1 MGGFFVLAFVGF
13 VFVVAYKAIQQVPQ
27 GYEYTVESFG
37 RYTKTLQP
45 GLHFLLP
52 FFERVGAKLNVMEQ
66 VLDVPPQQVIS
77 RDNAMVTI
85 DAVCFYQII
94 KAAQAA
100 YEVSNLEYAI
110 RNLTMT
116 NIRTVIGSL
125 ELDSMLSQRDQIN
138 SQLLNTID
146 QATNPWG
153 IKITRIEIKDITPSH
168 DLIEAMA
175 SQMKAE
181 RTKRA
186 QILDA
191 EGHRQ
196 ADILKA
202 EGEKQAQILKA
213 EGARAAAFLESEARE
228 RQAQAEAQ
236 ATLVVSQAI
245 AQGDINAVNY
255 FVAQKYITSLAEIA
269 KSPNSKLV
277 LMPLEAS
284 SVIGSIA
291 GIGDLVRE
299 LHGSAAKASTDAGHH
314 PSPLFNRDNR

>member
-1 MGGFFVLAFVGF
+1 MGSFVVFMFVGF
-13 VFVVAYKAIQQVPQ
+13 AIVLAYKSIQQVPQ

-45 GLHFLLP
+45 GLHFLMP
-52 FFERVGAKLNVMEQ
+52 FVERVGAKLNMMEQ

-85 DAVCFYQII
+85 DAVCFFQII

-125 ELDSMLSQRDQIN
+125 ELDAMLSQRDQIN
-138 SQLLNTID
+138 AQLLTTID

-153 IKITRIEIKDITPSH
+153 VKITRVEIKDITPPH
-168 DLIEAMA
+168 DLVEAMA

-196 ADILKA
+196 AEILRAEGDKQAKILKA
-202 EGEKQAQILKA
+202 EGDRQ
-213 EGARAAAFLESEARE
+213 AAFLEAEARE

-245 AQGDINAVNY
+245 AQGDLQAVNY
-255 FVAQKYITSLAEIA
+255 FVAQKYIEALGEIA
-269 KSPNSKLV
+269 KAPNNKLV
-277 LMPLEAS
+277 MMPLEAS
-284 SVIGSIA
+284 GVIGSIA
-291 GIGDLVRE
+291 GIKDLVTE
-299 LHGSAAKASTDAGHH
+299 LKTEQTPTPQRSN
-314 PSPLFNRDNR
+314 LR

>member
-1 MGGFFVLAFVGF
+1 MGSFLVIVFVGF
-13 VFVVAYKAIQQVPQ
+13 AFVLAYKAIQQVPQ

-45 GLHFLLP
+45 GLHFLMP
-52 FFERVGAKLNVMEQ
+52 FVERVGAKLNMMEQ

-100 YEVSNLEYAI
+100 YEISDLDYAI

-125 ELDSMLSQRDQIN
+125 ELDAMLSQRDQMN
-138 SQLLNTID
+138 AQLLATID

-153 IKITRIEIKDITPSH
+153 VKITRVEIKDITPSH
-168 DLIEAMA
+168 DLVEAMA

-196 ADILKA
+196 AAILKA
-202 EGEKQAQILKA
+202 EGDKQAVILIA
-213 EGARAAAFLESEARE
+213 EGDRQAAFLESEARE

-245 AQGDINAVNY
+245 AQGNIHAVNY
-255 FVAQKYITSLAEIA
+255 FVAQKYIEALGEIA
-269 KSPNSKLV
+269 KAPNSKLV

-284 SVIGSIA
+284 SVIGAIG
-291 GIGDLVRE
+291 GIGEFMADLKTGEKVTT
-299 LHGSAAKASTDAGHH
+299 HQPA
-314 PSPLFNRDNR
+314 PLFNR

>member
-1 MGGFFVLAFVGF
+1 MGFFVMLFVAFAFVLAF
-13 VFVVAYKAIQQVPQ
+13 KAIQQVPQ

-45 GLHFLLP
+45 GLHFLMP
-52 FFERVGAKLNVMEQ
+52 FIERVGAKLNMMEQ

-100 YEVSNLEYAI
+100 YEISDLDYAI

-125 ELDSMLSQRDQIN
+125 ELDSMLSQRDQMN
-138 SQLLNTID
+138 AQLLATID
-146 QATNPWG
+146 EATNPWG
-153 IKITRIEIKDITPSH
+153 VKITRVEIKDITPSH

-196 ADILKA
+196 AAILKA
-202 EGEKQAQILKA
+202 EGDKQAKILIA
-213 EGARAAAFLESEARE
+213 EGDRQAAFLESEARE
-228 RQAQAEAQ
+228 REAQAEAQ
-236 ATLVVSQAI
+236 ATMVVSQAI
-245 AQGDINAVNY
+245 AQGDIHAVNY
-255 FVAQKYITSLAEIA
+255 FIAQKYIEALGDIA
-269 KSPNSKLV
+269 KAPNSKLV

-284 SVIGSIA
+284 GVIGA
-291 GIGDLVRE
+291 VGGISDFMAE
-299 LHGSAAKASTDAGHH
+299 LKATDKAKSAPTTPA
-314 PSPLFNRDNR
+314 PLFNR

>member
-1 MGGFFVLAFVGF
+1 MGSLVVFMFVGF
-13 VFVVAYKAIQQVPQ
+13 AIVLAYKSIQQVPQ

-45 GLHFLLP
+45 GLHFLMP
-52 FFERVGAKLNVMEQ
+52 FVERVGAKLNMMEQ

-85 DAVCFYQII
+85 DAVCFFQII

-125 ELDSMLSQRDQIN
+125 ELDAMLSQRDQIN
-138 SQLLNTID
+138 AQLLNTID

-153 IKITRIEIKDITPSH
+153 VKITRVEIKDITPPH
-168 DLIEAMA
+168 DLVEAMA

-196 ADILKA
+196 AEILRAEGDKQAKILKA
-202 EGEKQAQILKA
+202 EGDRQ
-213 EGARAAAFLESEARE
+213 AAFLESEARE

-245 AQGDINAVNY
+245 AQGDLQAVNY
-255 FVAQKYITSLAEIA
+255 FVAQKYIEALGEIA
-269 KSPNSKLV
+269 KAPNNKLV
-277 LMPLEAS
+277 MMPLEAS

-291 GIGDLVRE
+291 GIKDLVTE
-299 LHGSAAKASTDAGHH
+299 LKTEQTPTPHRSN
-314 PSPLFNRDNR
+314 LR

>member
-1 MGGFFVLAFVGF
+1 MGGFFDLAFVGF

-85 DAVCFYQII
+85 DAVCFYQVI

-146 QATNPWG
+146 QATSPWG

-168 DLIEAMA
+168 DLVEAMA

-196 ADILKA
+196 AAILKA
-202 EGEKQAQILKA
+202 EGDKQAKILIA
-213 EGARAAAFLESEARE
+213 EGDRQAAFLESEARE
-228 RQAQAEAQ
+228 REAQAEAE
-236 ATLVVSQAI
+236 ATMVVSKAI
-245 AQGDINAVNY
+245 AEGDIHAVNY
-255 FVAQKYITSLAEIA
+255 FIAQKYIEALGDIA
-269 KSPNSKLV
+269 KAPNSKLV

-284 SVIGSIA
+284 GVIGA
-291 GIGDLVRE
+291 LGGIGDFMSE
-299 LHGSAAKASTDAGHH
+299 LKAADKAKSAPTTPA
-314 PSPLFNRDNR
+314 PLFNR

>member
-1 MGGFFVLAFVGF
+1 MGSFVVFMFVGF
-13 VFVVAYKAIQQVPQ
+13 AIVLAYKSIQQVPQ

-45 GLHFLLP
+45 GLHFLMP
-52 FFERVGAKLNVMEQ
+52 FVERVGAKLNMMEQ

-85 DAVCFYQII
+85 DAVCFFQII

-125 ELDSMLSQRDQIN
+125 ELDAMLSQRDQIN
-138 SQLLNTID
+138 AQLLSTID

-153 IKITRIEIKDITPSH
+153 VKITRVEIKDITPPH
-168 DLIEAMA
+168 DLVEAMA

-196 ADILKA
+196 AEILRAEGDKQAKILKA
-202 EGEKQAQILKA
+202 EGDRQ
-213 EGARAAAFLESEARE
+213 AAFLEAEARE

-245 AQGDINAVNY
+245 AQGDLQAVNY
-255 FVAQKYITSLAEIA
+255 FVAQKYIEALGEIA
-269 KSPNSKLV
+269 KAPNNKLV
-277 LMPLEAS
+277 MMPLEAS
-284 SVIGSIA
+284 GVIGSIA
-291 GIGDLVRE
+291 GIKDLVTE
-299 LHGSAAKASTDAGHH
+299 LKTEQTPTPQRSN
-314 PSPLFNRDNR
+314 LR

>member
-1 MGGFFVLAFVGF
+1 MGSLVVFMFVGF
-13 VFVVAYKAIQQVPQ
+13 AIVLAYKSVQQVPQ

-45 GLHFLLP
+45 GLHFLMP
-52 FFERVGAKLNVMEQ
+52 FVERVGAKLNMMEQ

-85 DAVCFYQII
+85 DAVCFFQII

-100 YEVSNLEYAI
+100 YEVSNLDYAI

-138 SQLLNTID
+138 AQLLNTID

-153 IKITRIEIKDITPSH
+153 VKITRVEIKDITPPH
-168 DLIEAMA
+168 DLVEAMA

-196 ADILKA
+196 AAILKA
-202 EGEKQAQILKA
+202 EGDKQAVILIA
-213 EGARAAAFLESEARE
+213 EGDRQAAFLEAEARE

-245 AQGDINAVNY
+245 AQGDLHAVNY
-255 FVAQKYITSLAEIA
+255 FVAQKYIEALGEIA
-269 KSPNSKLV
+269 KAPNNKLV
-277 LMPLEAS
+277 LMPLEAA

-291 GIGDLVRE
+291 GIKDLVTE
-299 LHGSAAKASTDAGHH
+299 IKSESKTSAHTPA
-314 PSPLFNRDNR
+314 PLFNR

>member
-1 MGGFFVLAFVGF
+1 
-13 VFVVAYKAIQQVPQ
+13 
-27 GYEYTVESFG
+27 
-37 RYTKTLQP
+37 
-45 GLHFLLP
+45 
-52 FFERVGAKLNVMEQ
+52 EQ

-85 DAVCFYQII
+85 DAVCFFQII

-125 ELDSMLSQRDQIN
+125 ELDAMLSQRDQIN
-138 SQLLNTID
+138 AQLLSTID

-153 IKITRIEIKDITPSH
+153 VKITRVEIKDITPPH
-168 DLIEAMA
+168 DLVEAMA

-196 ADILKA
+196 AEILRAEGDKQAKILKA
-202 EGEKQAQILKA
+202 EGDRQ
-213 EGARAAAFLESEARE
+213 AAFLESEARE

-245 AQGDINAVNY
+245 AQGDLQAVNY
-255 FVAQKYITSLAEIA
+255 FVAQKYIEALGEIA
-269 KSPNSKLV
+269 KAPNNKLV
-277 LMPLEAS
+277 MMPLEAS
-284 SVIGSIA
+284 GVIGSIA
-291 GIGDLVRE
+291 GIKDLVTE
-299 LHGSAAKASTDAGHH
+299 LKTEQTPTPQRSN
-314 PSPLFNRDNR
+314 LR